1 MFNLKFKYPIGIDI
15 GSQDIYAVQLKEI
28 RHGFAIRGMLHRGI
42 DEEVTG
48 IPDANDT
55 LVPLLKEI
63 SRNRQFL
70 GKRVVVHFP
79 SQNIF
84 SFPIRF
90 QVGNTETIEEVII
103 RESKERLPFPM
114 EEAIIDYPSIVSLPS
129 GEASEYKATIVT
141 VHRDHMK
148 QYLLMLKQAGLI
160 VEAVDFG
167 VSSLIRLHNHLYDA
181 IRNPIILCNI
191 GQTQSLLSIVT
202 KDSIL
207 AQHNVAWG
215 IQILLRRILTN
226 LELSNEKDK
235 AKILLIKYGLVHED
249 RESCN
254 NGPDV
259 TEDITTDNIRR
270 AIYQIIA
277 SYMEEL
283 THELH
288 KIVGYV
294 RSEERNVVF
303 EGIYMYG
310 QAPFIRCLDH
320 YLERR
325 LNSPTTLINPM
336 TKVVLSDNST
346 LPDISEGA
354 PFALAL
360 GLAMRKV
367 PWL

>member
-1 MFNLKFKYPIGIDI
+1 MFKSKYPIGIDI
-15 GSQDIYAVQLKEI
+15 ASQDIYAVQLKEI
-28 RHGFAIRGMLHRGI
+28 RRGFAIRGLLHREL

-48 IPDANDT
+48 IPDAGDT

-63 SRNRQFL
+63 SKDRRFL

-90 QVGNTETIEEVII
+90 QVGNTETIEEAIL
-103 RESKERLPFPM
+103 RESKERLPFPI
-114 EEAIIDYPSIVSLPS
+114 EEAIIDYPSIISLPS
-129 GEASEYKATIVT
+129 GEANEYKATIVA

-148 QYLLMLKQAGLI
+148 QYLLMLKQAGVI
-160 VEAVDFG
+160 VEAVDFR
-167 VSSLIRLHNHLYDA
+167 VSSLVRLHNHFHDA
-181 IRNPIILCNI
+181 IGNPTVLCNI

-207 AQHNVAWG
+207 AQHNITWG

-226 LELSNEKDK
+226 LELSDEKDK
-235 AKILLIKYGLVHED
+235 AKILLMKYGLVHED
-249 RESCN
+249 REGYNKGS
-254 NGPDV
+254 DL

-277 SYMEEL
+277 PYMEEL

-288 KIVGYV
+288 KIIGYV

-310 QAPFIRCLDH
+310 QAPLIHCLDR

-336 TKVVLSDNST
+336 TKVALSDNGI